1 MAGYIG
7 TKAAVVTP
15 GAERKKVFSITT
27 TTTSL
32 TGLAYTPGFVHVF
45 HNGVRLVDGTDYT
58 ATNGTSLTLT
68 TAAQNG
74 DEVVVVS
81 LGTFQVADAYTKAE
95 ADGRYVNVTGD
106 TMTGALAV
114 NGNLTVDTNTM
125 FVDAATN
132 RVGIGA
138 TTLDAPLTIKNPSVS
153 GDQNILTVQNGAGT
167 DALAKV
173 VYNQTDDS
181 MKIINASTFAGSY
194 MGFWTNN
201 TQRMQIDSA
210 GRVTMPYQPVFN
222 VYKNDGDNQSVVG
235 ATVVWNGTAQN
246 IGGHY
251 STSTGRFTAPVAG
264 TYFFTISVMTG
275 SLGNYGLYQL
285 RKNDGVVVLP
295 SDGQWAQAYVS
306 DTNDAI
312 VSASGTVYLS
322 AGDFVSV
329 FVASSY
335 PNFYWAGYNNFSG
348 YLLG

>member
-7 TKAAVVTP
+7 AKQGVTQ
-15 GAERKKVFSITT
+15 
-27 TTTSL
+27 
-32 TGLAYTPGFVHVF
+32 
-45 HNGVRLVDGTDYT
+45 VDGY
-58 ATNGTSLTLT
+58 NRS
-68 TAAQNG
+68 
-74 DEVVVVS
+74 E
-81 LGTFQVADAYTKAE
+81 ADAEFVQTA
-95 ADGRYVNVTGD
+95 GD

-114 NGNLTVDTNTM
+114 NGNLTVDTNTL
-125 FVDAATN
+125 FVDAASNNVGVGTSSPRKKFEVTGAAGVNAIQSQDSANGTN
-132 RVGIGA
+132 FLRMFSDVTFGA
-138 TTLDAPLTIKNPSVS
+138 A
-153 GDQNILTVQNGAGT
+153 
-167 DALAKV
+167 
-173 VYNQTDDS
+173 
-181 MKIINASTFAGSY
+181 INADASSPIRFAHSNEDFT
-194 MGFWTNN
+194 GFTE
-201 TQRMQIDSA
+201 RMRIDTA
-210 GRVTMPYQPVFN
+210 GRVTMPYQPAFN